1 MDDRR
6 SEPSSAPRRG
16 VPLLI
21 SADEGRAEVYLRNMP
36 EGTKAVT
43 VPRSGADGPR
53 VPRDRKRRINPT
65 QVDLVAK
72 APVPAFA
79 PPPELTRAELIKV
92 LRTKAFR
99 QWSSTQKDFGERA
112 WEIVTALVRA
122 GGIAL
127 RCDVVNGLDYVP
139 KSWRL
144 TQPWADLAE
153 DQLNELLGRTD
164 PDILRAEL
172 IQLME
177 SVQELT
183 YERGLLLAVPEGST
197 LVVPAASCTGTD
209 RWTVYEAAIRAAS
222 VWWPRTASGERM
234 TAKELAAIALRGSKN
249 WSTARMQAFANL
261 IGTPFDLA
269 VDQSDTEVRLRGP
282 LVWSVGGVAADAT
295 RGYPWISLPA
305 NGVQLLGVV
314 ECKAMGIF
322 LIENEDTFE
331 RICTKT
337 NLSDD
342 WLLIWGQGY
351 ASTALASLLRSFQ
364 DLPLAAW
371 CDLDAHGIQ
380 ILTDLTHRVGRPIR
394 PVAMNPS
401 LFEEGVKYFQ
411 KPEKKEANLQLA
423 ERLVASAPDHLRPLA
438 QAIVQAKGAGCEQES
453 LYPQVIPRLPAL
465 LSRNLSWKRF

>member
-1 MDDRR
+1 M
-6 SEPSSAPRRG
+6 
-16 VPLLI
+16 PLLV
-21 SADEGRAEVYLRNMP
+21 STDQGRAEIYLRDIP

-43 VPRSGADGPR
+43 VPRSGVDGPR
-53 VPRDRKRRINPT
+53 VPLDRKRRINPAE
-65 QVDLVAK
+65 VDLVAK

-79 PPPELTRAELIKV
+79 PPPELTRTELIKV

-112 WEIVTALVRA
+112 WDIMTALVRA

-153 DQLNELLGRTD
+153 DQLDELLGRAD
-164 PDILRAEL
+164 PDIVRAEL
-172 IQLME
+172 ARLME
-177 SVQELT
+177 AVPELAH
-183 YERGLLLAVPEGST
+183 ECGLLLAFPEGSR
-197 LVVPAASCTGTD
+197 LAVPAASCTGTD
-209 RWTVYEAAIRAAS
+209 RWTVYDAAVRAAS

-234 TAKELAAIALRGSKN
+234 TAKELAAVALRGSKN

-295 RGYPWISLPA
+295 RGRPWISLPA

-314 ECKAMGIF
+314 ECDAIGIF

-337 NLSDD
+337 DLSRD

-380 ILTDLTHRVGRPIR
+380 ILTDLTDRVGRPIR
-394 PVAMNPS
+394 PVAMEPS
-401 LFEEGVKYFQ
+401 LFERGVKYIQ
-411 KPEKKEANLQLA
+411 KPEKQNANLQLA
-423 ERLVASAPDHLRPLA
+423 ERLTSTAPVPLRPLA
-438 QAIVQAKGAGCEQES
+438 AAIVQAKGAGCEQES
-453 LYPQVIPRLPAL
+453 LYPHVIPHLRTL
-465 LSRNLSWKRF
+465 LLETHS